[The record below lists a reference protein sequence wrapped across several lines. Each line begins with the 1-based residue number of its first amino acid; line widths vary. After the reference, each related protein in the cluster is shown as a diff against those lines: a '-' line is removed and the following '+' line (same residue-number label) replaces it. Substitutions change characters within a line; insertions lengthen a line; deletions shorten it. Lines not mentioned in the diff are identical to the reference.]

1 MRSTALSA
9 PRPVAKSLTVRS
21 VDVAIAF
28 AVWLVQLGVTVL
40 AATHGH
46 HSGGIN
52 AISIALLT
60 VGPLA
65 LIARDRYPAAVLA
78 FCFAVSLAYSLCDYY
93 PRGVVFL
100 ALIVAFWSAM
110 MAGQRRLSWFSIIAG
125 YVLFVAVLPLVGAQ
139 SVPSLA
145 WASGIAAWML
155 LLGGAGEIVR
165 VRRER
170 ALHAA
175 IARSEQGRRVAGE
188 ERLRIARELHDV
200 LAHNLSLI
208 NVQAGVALH
217 LIDERPEQTR
227 TALTAIKQASKDALG
242 ELRSVLDVLRQ
253 PEENA
258 PRTPTD
264 GLGRLQ
270 PLIARTRDAG
280 VPIIA
285 EIEGVPRPLP
295 VGVDLAAYRIIQEAL
310 TNVTRHAPG
319 AATKV
324 RVAYREGELAVQ
336 VDSDGSNT
344 SRNGTRPGGNGIS
357 GMRERATAL
366 GGNLD
371 AGPRPTG
378 GFRVLARLPLD
389 LASRPGSTVAK
400 PQPR

>member
-1 MRSTALSA
+1 M
-9 PRPVAKSLTVRS
+9 
-21 VDVAIAF
+21 
-28 AVWLVQLGVTVL
+28 TVL
-40 AATHGH
+40 AATHAH
-46 HSGGIN
+46 HSGEVN

-60 VGPLA
+60 AGPVA

-78 FCFAVSLAYSLCDYY
+78 FCFAVSLAYSVSDYY
-93 PRGVVFL
+93 PRGLVFL
-100 ALIVAFWSAM
+100 TLIVAFWSAM
-110 MAGQRRLSWFSIIAG
+110 MAGRRRLGWFSIIAG
-125 YVLFVAVLPLVGAQ
+125 YVLFAALLPLVGAE
-139 SVPSLA
+139 SAPSLA

-155 LLGGAGEIVR
+155 LLGGAGETVR
-165 VRRER
+165 IRRER

-188 ERLRIARELHDV
+188 ERLQIARELHDV

-217 LIDERPEQTR
+217 LIDERPDQIR
-227 TALTAIKQASKDALG
+227 AALIAIKQASKDGLG

-258 PRTPTD
+258 PRAPAG
-264 GLGRLQ
+264 GLDRLQ

-280 VPIIA
+280 VPIVA

-324 RVAYREGELAVQ
+324 HVAYREDELAVR
-336 VDSDGSNT
+336 VDSDASNT
-344 SRNGTRPGGNGIS
+344 TGNGTRAGGNGIR

-378 GFRVLARLPLD
+378 GFRVFARLPLD
-389 LASRPGSTVAK
+389 VAARPGSTVAK
-400 PQPR
+400 PQPQ

>member
-1 MRSTALSA
+1 
-9 PRPVAKSLTVRS
+9 V
-21 VDVAIAF
+21 IAF
-28 AVWLVQLGVTVL
+28 AVCLVQVGVTVL

-46 HSGGIN
+46 HSGRIN

-65 LIARDRYPAAVLA
+65 LIGRDRYPAAVLA
-78 FCFAVSLAYSLCDYY
+78 FCFAVSLVYSLSDYY

-110 MAGQRRLSWFSIIAG
+110 MAGRRRLGWLSIIAG

-139 SVPSLA
+139 SAPSLA

-175 IARSEQGRRVAGE
+175 IARSEQARRVAGE

-227 TALTAIKQASKDALG
+227 AALTAIKQASKDALG

-264 GLGRLQ
+264 GLGRLE

-285 EIEGVPRPLP
+285 EIEGVPRSLP
-295 VGVDLAAYRIIQEAL
+295 VEVDLAAYRIIQEAL
-310 TNVTRHAPG
+310 TNVTRHAAG
-319 AATKV
+319 AATRV
-324 RVAYREGELAVQ
+324 HVAYRAGELAVQ
-336 VDSDGSNT
+336 VDSDASNT
-344 SRNGTRPGGNGIS
+344 SPAGARAGGNGIR

-389 LASRPGSTVAK
+389 LTSRPGATVAK
-400 PQPR
+400 PQPQ